1 MVKVCGACERE
12 LPESSY
18 SDGQGSLRQSIRRCE
33 ECVTAG
39 NQLVLMRKGRTRS
52 EEDECTLCNLLL
64 PIDLEQTAFQVCC
77 MKKFC
82 NGCFLAAAKR
92 FRMDCPFCRA
102 PDPEEDNQVLA
113 MVQKRVDAGDPVA
126 MWYLGDSYHNGKLGL
141 EKDVTRAVELHERAA
156 ELGLKEAHFNLGCM
170 YSVGTDVEKDTAKAF
185 RHWETAALSGHAKA
199 RHNIGNGE
207 HKAGNNDLALQHFV
221 IAANLGHEKSL
232 SAVKKMFMKG
242 LATKDDYAE
251 ALRGY
256 QSAIEEM
263 RSPDRDQANA
273 LGLVKILAD

>member
-1 MVKVCGACERE
+1 
-12 LPESSY
+12 
-18 SDGQGSLRQSIRRCE
+18 
-33 ECVTAG
+33 VTAG

-170 YSVGTDVEKDTAKAF
+170 YSVGTDVEKDTAKAI
-185 RHWETAALSGHAKA
+185 RHYEAAAMSGAVSA
-199 RHNIGNGE
+199 RFNLACTEGN
-207 HKAGNNDLALQHFV
+207 AGNNDLAFQHYL
-221 IAANLGHEKSL
+221 IAAKSGDQDAL
-232 SAVKKMFMKG
+232 HDVKVFFKNG